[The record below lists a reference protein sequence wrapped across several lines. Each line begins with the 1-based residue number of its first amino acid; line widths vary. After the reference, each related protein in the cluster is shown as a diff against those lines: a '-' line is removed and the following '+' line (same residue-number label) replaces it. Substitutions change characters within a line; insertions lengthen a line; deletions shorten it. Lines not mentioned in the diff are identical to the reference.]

1 MIWDILILNYG
12 QNITHF
18 MISVVDRSAM
28 VVHSIDHPDL
38 HVSVSKN
45 GVPGKSGSMKCNGQ
59 YILFAATCVKDSPN
73 ELMLAECLFH
83 RCAMIYID
91 PKGGDFEHL

>member
-1 MIWDILILNYG
+1 
-12 QNITHF
+12 

-28 VVHSIDHPDL
+28 VVHSTDHPAL
-38 HVSVSKN
+38 HFSVSKI
-45 GVPGKSGSMKCNGQ
+45 GVPGESGNVKCNVQ
-59 YILFAATCVKDSPN
+59 YTLFAASCVKDSPN

-91 PKGGDFEHL
+91 PNDDFEHL